1 MSIPVLTQVYD
12 EVRRL
17 SIAGSVVASGDFRL
31 KKLIAP
37 LEQSGQKAP
46 VFAKVAQAVTKVVE
60 SSDRNSAEALLE
72 LSTLVNAVLYT
83 QGETGA
89 AGTLED
95 IKTTSLG
102 QQQTQTSA
110 RVLKP
115 LLEALTTKGSGRLE
129 IIREAQERGAF
140 KDLRLISPALAAL
153 DDVFP
158 EIADLIAENVL
169 PIFGKAILPELRDK
183 IDLKGRG
190 GHVRRLQLMH
200 ELDPA
205 GTREYVKLAL
215 DEGSKEMRVQ
225 AIECLGDDPEDAVLL
240 AEHSKS
246 KSKDVR
252 TAALRALG
260 KSTTAEVVQI
270 LSKAIAG
277 PDLEIAV
284 LPVQANRSAELLD
297 VLLKTADKEM
307 KALLEGKEKDKA
319 QLSNAVLRV
328 LSLLECLRGRDD
340 KATEAFLIQ
349 TFGQRAK
356 LAAIKG
362 DHGGGDIFERV
373 VSLMGSSSKKAL
385 ALLVE
390 THKSLSGNDL
400 VQAFFGACRT
410 KKPAEVFDV
419 FGPYLAV
426 KVDEKKKKKD
436 PAAEKRESIAQAI
449 LVGDHSAYS
458 YRMARRYYGGHD
470 VDEHQKILAQ
480 LDPRWLDV
488 AIEIGH
494 VDLVS
499 LLAKPGNVA
508 AGNVLMKSFEEGLA
522 KKSIHDFMNA
532 LVALVRIQHPEAAD
546 AVIKTIVKHSK
557 GTTYGLWWV
566 GRLIPDLPKSTI
578 PKFDAMLAT
587 LPEKRVDELLD
598 FITQLKN
605 KP

>member
-1 MSIPVLTQVYD
+1 MKHFEVTGASRVSGEANRPFTLELKVCNQDPSQILYGVECLVFERPPRFSILGKEPLPRMQGQCLMLDPQENAVISGTCSGLPRGYYD
-12 EVRRL
+12 RL
-17 SIAGSVVASGDFRL
+17 YAVQRTLYPFGLLSKF
-31 KKLIAP
+31 
-37 LEQSGQKAP
+37 
-46 VFAKVAQAVTKVVE
+46 KVA
-60 SSDRNSAEALLE
+60 E
-72 LSTLVNAVLYT
+72 LST
-83 QGETGA
+83 
-89 AGTLED
+89 
-95 IKTTSLG
+95 
-102 QQQTQTSA
+102 
-110 RVLKP
+110 
-115 LLEALTTKGSGRLE
+115 
-129 IIREAQERGAF
+129 
-140 KDLRLISPALAAL
+140 
-153 DDVFP
+153 
-158 EIADLIAENVL
+158 
-169 PIFGKAILPELRDK
+169 
-183 IDLKGRG
+183 
-190 GHVRRLQLMH
+190 
-200 ELDPA
+200 
-205 GTREYVKLAL
+205 
-215 DEGSKEMRVQ
+215 
-225 AIECLGDDPEDAVLL
+225 
-240 AEHSKS
+240 
-246 KSKDVR
+246 
-252 TAALRALG
+252 
-260 KSTTAEVVQI
+260 
-270 LSKAIAG
+270 
-277 PDLEIAV
+277 EIAV

-578 PKFDAMLAT
+578 PKFDAVLAT